1 MNRLFHKIVHRVCS
15 YTQKLLQQENDN
27 RQEQILSSADR
38 YSLVDSFEVGVCVQ
52 TLKEASIE
60 EVEPM
65 PIYGI
70 LQSGVLRLNSPALNC
85 YCYKQ
90 ASVREGADYILF
102 ANERAVWTKKD
113 LPIFTKDIPMDEG
126 LLYHD
131 ASSIIVSPCQCVK
144 RYKKVFSMCGVYA
157 DVWAHFM
164 IQYVCKLYSLLQLP
178 AEHRKDM
185 AIMVPEYQDEHVKY
199 VMETFVS
206 EYLPG
211 TELCVLH
218 KNEMAFCEELYY
230 VESTT
235 TMIDNERY
243 VSYVDMI
250 IPKYVNDLLKRYMIP
265 SCVCSEPTERIFL
278 VRRGSWRNMSN
289 SEEVE
294 TYFASLG
301 FRMVEPHKMSYTEKV
316 GLFQSAKVIVGP
328 YSSAFTNTIFCRPGT
343 KVLVMTN
350 LQRAFEPF
358 LTFYRQYFDLDM
370 MCVTGVDEQP
380 SESQSSYEIP
390 LQKVICAY
398 KELLNIEKRYG
409 YF

>member
-1 MNRLFHKIVHRVCS
+1 MNELFHKVVHRVNS
-15 YTQKLLQQENDN
+15 FTQKLLQQENDN

-38 YSLVDSFEVGVCVQ
+38 YSLVDRSEVGDCVLA
-52 TLKEASIE
+52 LKEASIE
-60 EVEPM
+60 DVEPM

-70 LQSGVLRLNSPALNC
+70 LQSGVLRLNSPALHC
-85 YCYKQ
+85 YCYRQ
-90 ASVREGADYILF
+90 ASIREGADYILF
-102 ANERAVWTKKD
+102 TNGKAVWAKKD

-178 AEHRKDM
+178 SELRSDM
-185 AIMVPEYQDEHVKY
+185 TILVPDYGDEHVRY
-199 VMETFVS
+199 VVEAFVS
-206 EYLPG
+206 QYLPEM
-211 TELCVLH
+211 ELNVLH
-218 KNEMAFCEELYY
+218 KNEVAFCEELYY

-235 TMIDNERY
+235 TMIDNESY

-250 IPKYVNDLLKRYMIP
+250 IPRYVGDLLKQYMIP
-265 SCVCSEPTERIFL
+265 PCDPSEPTERIFL
-278 VRRGSWRNMSN
+278 VRRGSWRNLSN
-289 SEEVE
+289 SGEVE
-294 TYFASLG
+294 SYFASIG
-301 FRMVEPHKMSYTEKV
+301 FRMVEPHKMSYSEKV
-316 GLFQSAKVIVGP
+316 GLFQSAKEIVGP

-390 LQKVICAY
+390 LQKVISAY
-398 KELLNIEKRYG
+398 KELLK
-409 YF
+409 

>member
-1 MNRLFHKIVHRVCS
+1 MNKLFHKVVHRVNS
-15 YTQKLLQQENDN
+15 FTQKLLQQENDN

-38 YSLVDSFEVGVCVQ
+38 YSLVDSSEVGTCVQ
-52 TLKEASIE
+52 ILKEASIE

-70 LQSGVLRLNSPALNC
+70 LQSGVLRLNSPALHC
-85 YCYKQ
+85 YCYRQ
-90 ASVREGADYILF
+90 ASIREGADYILF
-102 ANERAVWTKKD
+102 ANEKAVWAKKD

-144 RYKKVFSMCGVYA
+144 RFKKVFSLCGVYA

-178 AEHRKDM
+178 SELRSDM
-185 AIMVPEYQDEHVKY
+185 TILVPDYGDEHVRY
-199 VMETFVS
+199 VVEAFVS
-206 EYLPG
+206 QYLPEM
-211 TELCVLH
+211 ELNVLH

-235 TMIDNERY
+235 TMIDNENY

-250 IPKYVNDLLKRYMIP
+250 IPKYVNDLLKRYLIP
-265 SCVCSEPTERIFL
+265 SSVCAEPTERIFL
-278 VRRGSWRNMSN
+278 VRRGTWRNMLN
-289 SEEVE
+289 CEEVE
-294 TYFASLG
+294 YYFASLG
-301 FRMVEPHKMSYTEKV
+301 FRMVEPHKMSYAEKV
-316 GLFQSAKVIVGP
+316 GLFQSAKEIVGP

-390 LQKVICAY
+390 LQKVINAY
-398 KELLNIEKRYG
+398 IELTK
-409 YF
+409 

>member
-1 MNRLFHKIVHRVCS
+1 MNKLFHKVVHGVNS
-15 YTQKLLQQENDN
+15 FTQKLLQQENDN
-27 RQEQILSSADR
+27 QQEQILSSADR
-38 YSLVDSFEVGVCVQ
+38 YSLVDSSEVGTCVQ

-65 PIYGI
+65 PIYRI
-70 LQSGVLRLNSPALNC
+70 LQSGVLHLNSPALHC
-85 YCYKQ
+85 YCYRQ

-102 ANERAVWTKKD
+102 ANEKAVWTKKD

-131 ASSIIVSPCQCVK
+131 ASSIIVSPCQGVK
-144 RYKKVFSMCGVYA
+144 RFKKVFSMCGVYA

-178 AEHRKDM
+178 SDLRKDM
-185 AIMVPEYQDEHVKY
+185 VILIPEYHDEHVKY
-199 VMETFVS
+199 VVETFIS
-206 EYLPG
+206 EYLPEI
-211 TELCVLH
+211 ELCVLH
-218 KNEMAFCEELYY
+218 NNEMAFCEELYY

-235 TMIDNERY
+235 TMIDNESY

-250 IPKYVNDLLKRYMIP
+250 IPKYVNDLLKRYLIP
-265 SCVCSEPTERIFL
+265 SSVCEEPTERIFL
-278 VRRGSWRNMSN
+278 VRRGTWRNMLN

-294 TYFASLG
+294 SYFTSIG
-301 FRMVEPHKMSYTEKV
+301 FRMVEPHKMSYTEKI
-316 GLFQSAKVIVGP
+316 GLFQSAKEIVGP
-328 YSSAFTNTIFCRPGT
+328 YSSAFTNTIFCQPGT

-390 LQKVICAY
+390 LQKVISAY
-398 KELLNIEKRYG
+398 NELTK
-409 YF
+409 